1 MKPQAHATL
10 SPTYEHARARF
21 REATQAVP
29 HGALEVVD
37 GLTIDWAFTGNPDA
51 ADVFVLSSG
60 LHGVEGY
67 GGSAAQLALLAEAD
81 DTPTLWLHALNPWG
95 MAHGRR
101 VNERN
106 VDLNRNFLAPGEAY
120 AGADPHYVA
129 LAQLLNPE
137 TPPGLDAF
145 WLRTAGYL
153 ALHGWKALKNAVVS
167 GQYDFEKGLFYG
179 GAELEAAP
187 QALLP
192 FLDAQLGARRRVVH
206 VDLHSGIG
214 ARGGRTL
221 LLEGG
226 SSDAQVARV
235 KAAFGPEVKTWDR
248 NDPAAYD
255 IRGGLTRELARRLA
269 GVRYDGL
276 TCEFGTTHNLAVLQA
291 LREENRLHHWGAVSP
306 EHPAKRVL
314 RETFSPSDP
323 AWQATL
329 APHAR
334 AVRAAAR
341 SLLALD

>member
-1 MKPQAHATL
+1 MKPPEPTTL
-10 SPTYEHARARF
+10 SPTYAHARERF
-21 REATQAVP
+21 REATRAVP

-51 ADVFVLSSG
+51 QDVFVLSSG
-60 LHGVEGY
+60 LHGVEGF
-67 GGSAAQLALLAEAD
+67 GGSAAQLALLQEAD

-120 AGADPHYVA
+120 AGADPHYAA
-129 LAQLLNPE
+129 LAHLLNPQ

-153 ALHGWKALKNAVVS
+153 ARHGWKALKNAVVS
-167 GQYDFEKGLFYG
+167 GQYDFEKGLFFG
-179 GAELEAAP
+179 GTELEAAP
-187 QALLP
+187 AVLLP
-192 FLDAQLGARRRVVH
+192 FLDAQLGHRRRVVH

-214 ARGGRTL
+214 RRGGRTL

-235 KAAFGPEVKTWDR
+235 KEAFGPDVKTWDR

-255 IRGGLTRELARRLA
+255 IRGGLTRELARRLPT
-269 GVRYDGL
+269 VRYDGL
-276 TCEFGTTHNLAVLQA
+276 TCEFGTSNNLAVLQA
-291 LREENRLHHWGAVSP
+291 LREENRLHHWGDVSP
-306 EHPAKRVL
+306 EHPAKRGL
-314 RETFSPSDP
+314 RDIFSPSDP
-323 AWQATL
+323 AWCATL

-334 AVRAAAR
+334 AVRDAAR
-341 SLLALD
+341 ALLALE